1 MNDIPIPLDQE
12 KSPFLREAQEV
23 IRGRG
28 LAYKT
33 EKTYINWVKQ
43 FIYFT
48 GKHHPKDLGETEVC
62 DFLTHLA
69 IEKNVSVNTQK
80 TALNSIVFLYR
91 DVIKRP
97 LEDIN
102 YIHSHKT
109 TSIPTVFTHDEASRV
124 IAGLSGCY
132 RLLAELMYGSGLRIS
147 EAIKLRVKDIDFGMN
162 TIIVRNGKGGKDRV
176 SLLPQKL
183 VEALTNQLTLVS
195 ALHKQDTTDGCGEVY
210 LPNALARKYPNA
222 PSELGWQYLFPA
234 KNTSIDPRSG
244 VFRRHHIMDS
254 SLQKLVKSSIRKAKI
269 YKKCGSH
276 TFRHSFATRLLETGY
291 DLRTIQE
298 LMGHSDVRTTEIYTH
313 VVKRGGKGVI
323 SPID

>member
-1 MNDIPIPLDQE
+1 
-12 KSPFLREAQEV
+12 
-23 IRGRG
+23 
-28 LAYKT
+28 
-33 EKTYINWVKQ
+33 
-43 FIYFT
+43 
-48 GKHHPKDLGETEVC
+48 
-62 DFLTHLA
+62 
-69 IEKNVSVNTQK
+69 
-80 TALNSIVFLYR
+80 
-91 DVIKRP
+91 
-97 LEDIN
+97 
-102 YIHSHKT
+102 
-109 TSIPTVFTHDEASRV
+109 
-124 IAGLSGCY
+124 
-132 RLLAELMYGSGLRIS
+132 
-147 EAIKLRVKDIDFGMN
+147 MN